1 MFWLLYR
8 RPVALLI
15 TLTIIFPFM
24 LIGSTSVALASDG
37 QQSGLTGAMVQV
49 ANATK
54 GFAATILPGLV
65 DAFKLTALIFLGVT
79 LFNFFKGL
87 FAKDKVE
94 NVGEKVEKDP
104 SALQEVVTLAIQ
116 ENKSINLQEAHSA
129 YIVTSK
135 DGTKTLITK
144 EEMEAIRSKSNTA
157 TSDSASG
164 SNRDG
169 GVEPTASNAVV
180 YDVRIKSVF
189 PRNLVRGYTPQTQL
203 QYIYDVIEVAGNQR
217 RTVVVDRVNY
227 IPIPWNEIEAQGAVG
242 NNVTV
247 KLALPFELP
256 TGQETRVVDVRF
268 DFIGDVQTALVVE
281 NRGSSGQQ
289 NITPGTQNPSNVN
302 AQNFTDMYNANKARV
317 EGEAGVYENTNA
329 LTNEVVLLT
338 QQITELSN
346 DVKNHARSLIMTS
359 DTWRKMC
366 IQSQVWEGGFTL
378 GSLVSRFLNTT
389 HRVGPLGDAFDRA
402 EYWATQGIEKCS
414 LDHMILEASWE
425 SEEVR
430 EKLVRLE
437 NLVHR
442 RDILKWQLWQMGV
455 SI

>member
-247 KLALPFELP
+247 KLAL
-256 TGQETRVVDVRF
+256 
-268 DFIGDVQTALVVE
+268 
-281 NRGSSGQQ
+281 
-289 NITPGTQNPSNVN
+289 
-302 AQNFTDMYNANKARV
+302 
-317 EGEAGVYENTNA
+317 
-329 LTNEVVLLT
+329 
-338 QQITELSN
+338 
-346 DVKNHARSLIMTS
+346 
-359 DTWRKMC
+359 
-366 IQSQVWEGGFTL
+366 
-378 GSLVSRFLNTT
+378 
-389 HRVGPLGDAFDRA
+389 
-402 EYWATQGIEKCS
+402 
-414 LDHMILEASWE
+414 
-425 SEEVR
+425 
-430 EKLVRLE
+430 
-437 NLVHR
+437 
-442 RDILKWQLWQMGV
+442 
-455 SI
+455 